1 MDILEKPPV
10 RKGLQIVKWIL
21 ILSLCCGGILLLAIS
36 YKESL
41 RYFSVRNKAVSV
53 QAVVIEVVEVWDSET
68 GIDYDIYVSYTY
80 RGTRYTDHYDTLSS
94 KKKAEAM
101 LGKEVTVTINPE
113 DPTEQL
119 KDIRSNCDMFLLF
132 GGILLMCGIFCA
144 GLHCHKWGAEVSG
157 WYQEVIYQDIRSKVL
172 RGSAFWIGLFC
183 IAAIW
188 LAMYLLWPEVYHFLF
203 AALGGIALVTGTVLL
218 ALWIGRLRLIDNRQ
232 YIVGRDELVN
242 KTVHKD
248 SDGTTYYLHYTNGQK
263 EWKRS
268 VTPKKYAASQVGTV
282 IETVRL
288 KEKGRPYLCFSRSDN
303 EGF

>member
-1 MDILEKPPV
+1 MEILEKPPV
-10 RKGLQIVKWIL
+10 RKGLRIVKWIL
-21 ILSLCCGGILLLAIS
+21 IFSLCCGGILLLAIS

-41 RYFSVRNKAVSV
+41 RYFSVRDKAVSV

-119 KDIRSNCDMFLLF
+119 KDIRSNCDMYLLF
-132 GGILLMCGIFCA
+132 GGLLLMCGVFCA
-144 GLHCHKWGAEVSG
+144 ALHCHKWGVEVNG
-157 WYQEVIYQDIRSKVL
+157 WYQEVIYQDLRGKAL

-183 IAAIW
+183 IAAPW
-188 LAMYLLWPEVYHFLF
+188 LLMYLLWPEVYHFLF
-203 AALGGIALVTGTVLL
+203 AVLGGIALVTGLVLL
-218 ALWIGRLRLIDNRQ
+218 ALWIGRLRLIENRQ
-232 YIVGRDELVN
+232 YIVGKDELVN

-248 SDGTTYYLHYTNGQK
+248 SDGTTYYLHYTDGQK

-268 VTPKKYAASQVGTV
+268 VMKKKYNAAQVGTV

-288 KEKGRPYLCFSRSDN
+288 KKGRQPYLSFSRQ
-303 EGF
+303 ETEAF

>member
-21 ILSLCCGGILLLAIS
+21 ILSLCCGGILLLQVG
-36 YKESL
+36 YTECL
-41 RYFSVRNKAVSV
+41 RYFSVCDKAVSV
-53 QAVVIEVVEVWDSET
+53 QAVVTEIREDWDSET

-80 RGTRYTDHYDTLSS
+80 RGTRYTDHYDTLRSR
-94 KKKAEAM
+94 KKADAM

-119 KDIRSNCDMFLLF
+119 KDIKSNCDMYLLF
-132 GGILLMCGIFCA
+132 GGLLLMCGIFCA
-144 GLHCHKWGAEVSG
+144 GLHSHKWGVEVSG
-157 WYQEVIYQDIRSKVL
+157 WYQEVIFQDLRGKAL
-172 RGSAFWIGLFC
+172 RGSAFWCGLFC
-183 IAAIW
+183 VAVVW
-188 LAMYLLWPEVYHFLF
+188 LSMYLLWPEVYHVLF
-203 AALGGIALVTGTVLL
+203 AVLGGIALVTGTVLL
-218 ALWIGRLRLIDNRQ
+218 AFWVRRLRLIDNRQ

-248 SDGTTYYLHYTNGQK
+248 SDGTTYYLHYTDGQK

-268 VTPKKYAASQVGTV
+268 VTKKKYNAAQVGTV

-288 KEKGRPYLCFSRSDN
+288 KKGRRPYLSFSRQ
-303 EGF
+303 ETEVF